1 MNSSMFNDFCR
12 RLLRAVVCAFMCVS
26 AALCSGCSTL
36 PKVDENTLIH
46 LYERERRLPKKQI
59 VIFIPGVMG
68 SVLEDPKTGKK
79 VWGTMGRGLA
89 QMLALPIGGVT
100 LLMNR
105 DDLVPSGLLGSF
117 SVIPGVVEVE
127 VYERMRRIAAKAGGF
142 EPGQTAFSLSY
153 DWRRDLVEGAKQLA
167 DLIADIKS
175 RPGNE
180 NAKFTLIC
188 HSAGGLIARYYVK
201 YGGVDVLDSDPL
213 PQPTYSGAGDIEKVI
228 MLGTPNRGSLEAFW
242 RLHRGLWVPA
252 VGHIRPETAFTM
264 PSLYQCMPFDS
275 KTVFID
281 RDGNALNIDLYDPE
295 MWERYEWSLF
305 DRRIQKKM
313 KRKLFRELT
322 SDGITAYEEL
332 RDEQRYFLTLTL
344 KRAQKFQQALWR
356 GDIEQERS
364 MVTYILL
371 GADCQPTLRKVVVT
385 GPGSKTRTLFK
396 PPHKRMNSRMYGYGD
411 KSVLKESL
419 LGTASYMAA
428 EDAHNNGDLPAAY
441 AVFFCE
447 EHTGMTKSPMYMDN
461 VLYALFE
468 DGID

>member
-1 MNSSMFNDFCR
+1 
-12 RLLRAVVCAFMCVS
+12 
-26 AALCSGCSTL
+26 
-36 PKVDENTLIH
+36 
-46 LYERERRLPKKQI
+46 
-59 VIFIPGVMG
+59 MG

-79 VWGTMGRGLA
+79 VWGTMGRGLG
-89 QMLALPIGGVT
+89 QMLALPIDGVT

-127 VYERMRRIAAKAGGF
+127 VYERMRRIASNAGGF
-142 EPGQTAFSLSY
+142 EPDKTSFSLSY

-213 PQPTYSGAGDIEKVI
+213 PQPTYCGACDIDKII
-228 MLGTPNRGSLEAFW
+228 MLGTPNRGALEAFW

-252 VGHIRPETAFTM
+252 IGRIRPETAFTM

-275 KTVFID
+275 ETLFID
-281 RDGNALNIDLYDPE
+281 RDGNALNIDLYDPD
-295 MWERYEWSLF
+295 MWERYGWSLF

-313 KRKLFRELT
+313 KRKLFRDVA
-322 SDGITAYEEL
+322 SDDTTVYETL
-332 RDEQRYFLTLTL
+332 RDEQRYFLTLAL
-344 KRAQKFQQALWR
+344 KRAKKFQQALWQ

-371 GADCQPTLRKVVVT
+371 GADCQPTLRKVIVT
-385 GPGSKTRTLFK
+385 GSGRKTRTLFK

-411 KSVLKESL
+411 KSVLKDSL
-419 LGTASYMAA
+419 LGIASYRTA
-428 EDAHNNGDLPAAY
+428 EDANNNVGLPAAY

-461 VLYALFE
+461 VLYALFKNGT
-468 DGID
+468 D